1 LSQHDP
7 VKLKSIF
14 QKALSLV
21 GNNNLSNKIV
31 FVDEGGIDSVLL
43 VMNWHKLEIP
53 LLELGCAISLS
64 VMSNNDEIVETFV
77 EAGGIQVVVRTMKRF
92 PKHAG
97 IQEHSC
103 GTIWN
108 LLASKQLD
116 TKAEFEKFGGVVCL
130 ILALRTMVH
139 HAGVIEQAS
148 GAAWNLISGESA
160 GPKNAF
166 SEGGGMECLIAAMIA
181 HPLHEPIQ
189 EYACG
194 AALRLMAC
202 NEESVNVFAEHG
214 GIDAILAAMANFH
227 DKPAVLLQAYGAA
240 WHFMRDDGTRTAVIA
255 VDDSMEADDSSEQQ
269 GGIECVMEV
278 MRENDFW
285 GGNEVD
291 EADVRRITVSVSND
305 RRDMFATAGGLL
317 WLMDTLEHYTLKNA
331 DLLEQCL
338 RTVIHLISDSHAGKQ
353 AFAQAGGVQHVVD
366 GMQHHANDKAIQQ
379 LGCEVLLSLSV
390 VDNIFSGL
398 DACDVLS
405 VLHAARGS
413 FPTE

>member
-1 LSQHDP
+1 LLQHDP
-7 VKLKSIF
+7 SQLKHIF
-14 QKALSLV
+14 QTALSLV
-21 GNNNLSNKIV
+21 GNNNLRNKV
-31 FVDEGGIDSVLL
+31 DFVDQGGIDSVLL
-43 VMNWHKLEIP
+43 VMNWHKFEAVLQ
-53 LLELGCAISLS
+53 ELGCAISLS
-64 VMSNNDEIVETFV
+64 LMSNNDEIVETFV
-77 EAGGIQVVVRTMKRF
+77 EAGGIQAIVRTMKRF
-92 PKHAG
+92 PNHTG

-116 TKAEFEKFGGVVCL
+116 TKAEFEKVGGIACL
-130 ILALRTMVH
+130 ISALRTMVH
-139 HAGVIEQAS
+139 HAGVIEQAC

-166 SEGGGMECLIAAMIA
+166 SEGGGMECLIAAMNA
-181 HPLHEPIQ
+181 HPLHEQIQ

-194 AALRLMAC
+194 AALRLMAS

-214 GIDAILAAMANFH
+214 GIDSIFVAIETFN

-240 WHFMRDDGTRTAVIA
+240 WHFMRDNGTRTAVIA
-255 VDDSMEADDSSEQQ
+255 DDSIDDSE
-269 GGIECVMEV
+269 GIECVMEV
-278 MRENDFW
+278 MKENNFCREI
-285 GGNEVD
+285 D
-291 EADVRRITVSVSND
+291 EADVRKGRITVSVSND
-305 RRDMFATAGGLL
+305 RRDMFASAGGLT
-317 WLMDTLEHYTLKNA
+317 WLIDTLDHYRMKNA

-338 RTVIHLISDSHAGKQ
+338 RTTIHLISDSVTFKN
-353 AFAQAGGVQHVVD
+353 AFAQAGGVQYIVD
-366 GMQHHANDKAIQQ
+366 GMQYHAKDKAIQQ

-413 FPTE
+413 FSSEIASE